1 MRGSKPGERRG
12 GRKKGTPNRLTQEI
26 RDRVALEAAS
36 GLTPLEYMLRVMRAE
51 DTDERRRD
59 AMAQAA
65 APYLHS
71 RLATVENTGTDG
83 DPVKIV
89 HEVSWK
95 QP

>member
-1 MRGSKPGERRG
+1 M
-12 GRKKGTPNRLTQEI
+12 
-26 RDRVALEAAS
+26 ALEPAD
-36 GLTPLEYMLRVMRAE
+36 GLTPLEYMLRVMRSGDGE
-51 DTDERRRD
+51 ERRRD

-71 RLATVENTGTDG
+71 RLAAVANTGAG
-83 DPVKIV
+83 RAPVKIV